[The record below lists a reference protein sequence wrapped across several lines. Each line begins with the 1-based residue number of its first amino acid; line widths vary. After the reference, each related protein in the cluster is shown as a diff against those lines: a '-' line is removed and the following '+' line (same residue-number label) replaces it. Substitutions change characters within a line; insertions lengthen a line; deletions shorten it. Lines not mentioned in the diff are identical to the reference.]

1 MNMKVKCTA
10 IAILAILL
18 LTVIATSSFPL
29 ANGQQPEKPLPVL
42 LIHGYASDASV
53 WETWKQ
59 LLRNDNITFRAVTF
73 ADDPGTT
80 LVNED
85 KCGTAVDHASELNQI
100 VEDFKSDTG
109 SEKINIVAHSK
120 GGLDARVYLA
130 NDLSN
135 NDVENLIMIGT
146 PNLGSPLAIGS
157 LTVPPMV
164 YPYLI
169 NFICAPAVYDL
180 IPGSAATQ
188 EVKNENTRYYTI
200 AGDWIPDPYINFIYP
215 FFDTDCSSLPW
226 LPLQRWANIVLF
238 WWEAD
243 DGIVPIWSSAPRGQ
257 GFVNIGVTDNCHTN
271 LFSEEEYK
279 EAQEVLLR

>member
-18 LTVIATSSFPL
+18 LTMIATSSFPL

-53 WETWKQ
+53 WETWEQ

-130 NDLSN
+130 NNLL
-135 NDVENLIMIGT
+135 NDDVANLIMIGT
-146 PNLGSPLAIGS
+146 PNAGSPLADRFS
-157 LTVPPMV
+157 DSDRCKPAVFDLMTT
-164 YPYLI
+164 
-169 NFICAPAVYDL
+169 APATRV
-180 IPGSAATQ
+180 A
-188 EVKNENTRYYTI
+188 KNQNTMYYTI
-200 AGDWIPDPYINFIYP
+200 AGDWVSNWIYWPPLLTYI
-215 FFDTDCSSLPW
+215 DTNCPPSDFLSFE
-226 LPLQRWANIVLF
+226 LF
-238 WWEAD
+238 GRNEIQGPD
-243 DGIVPIWSSAPRGQ
+243 DGIVPVLNVNPGYFKSLGQ
-257 GFVNIGVTDNCHTN
+257 TDDCHTN
-271 LFSEEEYK
+271 LFGDEEYQI
-279 EAQEVLLR
+279 AREVLLTPQ

>member
-1 MNMKVKCTA
+1 MKVKYTA
-10 IAILAILL
+10 IAFLAILVIL
-18 LTVIATSSFPL
+18 ILTVIATSSFTL

-53 WETWKQ
+53 WETWEQ

-73 ADDPGTT
+73 DNDPRT

-100 VEDFKSDTG
+100 VEDFKRDTG
-109 SEKINIVAHSK
+109 AEKINVVAHSK

-157 LTVPPMV
+157 LTVPPIV
-164 YPYLI
+164 YPYYI

-188 EVKNENTRYYTI
+188 EVNNENTRYYTI
-200 AGDWIPDPYINFIYP
+200 AGSWIPDPYINFIYP
-215 FFDTDCSSLPW
+215 FFDTDCSNLLW

-243 DGIVPIWSSAPRGQ
+243 DGIVPMWSAAPQGQ
-257 GFVNIGVTDNCHTN
+257 GFVNIGITDNCHTN
-271 LFSEEEYK
+271 LFSGEEYK
-279 EAQEVLLR
+279 EAKEVLLR

>member
-1 MNMKVKCTA
+1 MKVKYTA

-29 ANGQQPEKPLPVL
+29 ANGQPEKPLPVL

-53 WETWKQ
+53 WKTWKQ
-59 LLRNDNITFRAVTF
+59 LLSNDDIIFRAVTF
-73 ADDPGTT
+73 VDDPRTF
-80 LVNED
+80 VNED

-100 VEDFKSDTG
+100 VKDFKRDTG

-146 PNLGSPLAIGS
+146 PNLGSPLAVGS
-157 LTVPPMV
+157 LTVSPMV
-164 YPYLI
+164 YPYLV
-169 NFICAPAVYDL
+169 NFICSPAVYDL

-200 AGDWIPDPYINFIYP
+200 AGSWIPDPYINFIYP
-215 FFDTDCSSLPW
+215 PFDNDCSKLLW
-226 LPLQRWANIVLF
+226 LPLQRWANIFLF
-238 WWEAD
+238 WGAD
-243 DGIVPIWSSAPRGQ
+243 DGIVPIWSSAPQ
-257 GFVNIGVTDNCHTN
+257 GFVNIGITDNCHTN

-279 EAQEVLLR
+279 KAQEVLLR

>member
-53 WETWKQ
+53 WETWEQ

-130 NDLSN
+130 NNLLND
-135 NDVENLIMIGT
+135 DVENLIMIGT
-146 PNLGSPLAIGS
+146 PNAGSPLAFSNNLCSPAVFDIRPG
-157 LTVPPMV
+157 
-164 YPYLI
+164 
-169 NFICAPAVYDL
+169 APATM
-180 IPGSAATQ
+180 AARNQHT
-188 EVKNENTRYYTI
+188 NYYTI
-200 AGDWIPDPYINFIYP
+200 AGDWNPFKFCSFYNVAVGTFNLLFSPLLYSPFNFP
-215 FFDTDCSSLPW
+215 
-226 LPLQRWANIVLF
+226 N
-238 WWEAD
+238 
-243 DGIVPIWSSAPRGQ
+243 DGLVPIESVELEPL
-257 GFVNIGVTDNCHTN
+257 FELEPYFTN
-271 LFSEEEYK
+271 LRHTSHCHQDLLSDEEYQL
-279 EAQEVLLR
+279 ALPILREVP